1 MLSIYLSACLS
12 IHLSMHPSIHS
23 SVHLSIHPFIHPS
36 IHPCIH
42 LSIYP
47 SIHLSIYPF
56 ILFHLQTAPKIFG
69 GNVKSHLLCFF
80 PSSSEHKDEFLT
92 NLRTVAKDFKGKA
105 STQLSVYFIYLYHYK
120 LYIYNYPLLH
130 LSIQPFIHPSI
141 HLFIHPFI
149 IYIHSSFIYHIHPLI
164 YPFVHSSI
172 IPFVHSFIIYSI
184 SQQILVVHI
193 DSAADESERIL
204 EFFNIG
210 DDDVCYIKPSTHVH
224 YNTHTPHY

>member
-1 MLSIYLSACLS
+1 MPSIYVSACLS
-12 IHLSMHPSIHS
+12 IHLSMHPSIHP
-23 SVHLSIHPFIHPS
+23 SIHSS
-36 IHPCIH
+36 IHPCIYPSIH
-42 LSIYP
+42 ASIYP
-47 SIHLSIYPF
+47 SIHPSIYPFIHLSIYPF

-149 IYIHSSFIYHIHPLI
+149 IYPFFIYLS
-164 YPFVHSSI
+164 HSSI
-172 IPFVHSFIIYSI
+172 DLPICPFIYYPICPFIHHLFYITTDLSCSYWFRSWWI
-184 SQQILVVHI
+184 RE
-193 DSAADESERIL
+193 DSWVLQHWRWWCMLHQTI
-204 EFFNIG
+204 
-210 DDDVCYIKPSTHVH
+210 
-224 YNTHTPHY
+224 NTCSL

>member
-12 IHLSMHPSIHS
+12 IHLSMHPSIHPSIHS
-23 SVHLSIHPFIHPS
+23 SMHLSIHPFIHPS
-36 IHPCIH
+36 IYPSMHPFIHPSMHPFIH

-120 LYIYNYPLLH
+120 LYIYNYQLL
-130 LSIQPFIHPSI
+130 
-141 HLFIHPFI
+141 
-149 IYIHSSFIYHIHPLI
+149 LI
-164 YPFVHSSI
+164 YPFNRLSILPSICSSI
-172 IPFVHSFIIYSI
+172 HSLYISILHPSITFI
-184 SQQILVVHI
+184 H
-193 DSAADESERIL
+193 
-204 EFFNIG
+204 
-210 DDDVCYIKPSTHVH
+210 
-224 YNTHTPHY
+224 